1 MSIKGNFTIKTSGVL
16 LVFHN
21 LMYSKFIGQVENFNP
36 KNKEFFKGSNKNSKN
51 RYWTYSKLAA
61 KIPKPC
67 CYFYF
72 YLWPNVVL
80 SSSIYITDLK
90 QVVICKGV

>member
-51 RYWTYSKLAA
+51 RY
-61 KIPKPC
+61 
-67 CYFYF
+67 
-72 YLWPNVVL
+72 
-80 SSSIYITDLK
+80 
-90 QVVICKGV
+90 